1 MYLEPWML
9 GTLAL
14 TFCICAVWN
23 YRKGIRMGAFST
35 LEMLENDRIIMI
47 DTVGNIKPYT
57 PYKYKRYR
65 KSKT

>member
-14 TFCICAVWN
+14 TFGICAVWN
-23 YRKGIRMGAFST
+23 YRKGIRMGAFNT
-35 LEMLENDRIIMI
+35 LEVLENDKIIMI